1 MRTEDEM
8 TTSIIDTGFA
18 SVVEHITRTA
28 PAEGGVAA
36 SLIAQMHRLRDQ
48 PPTDEIEQVL
58 RRRVSRDHTLSLLF
72 APEPTLES
80 IGLYADLMSP
90 AHACATVR
98 SACVG
103 LCYLS
108 HAHSW
113 PLAAELV
120 RAGGLVSLAAL
131 VDKSSGAPTI
141 VRGQALE
148 VLHMCTSHPAYDW
161 FAAPSGAEDDAAL
174 HRGLLALART
184 RFLATLCEFRAA
196 PPFPG
201 ASFLA
206 LQLLAFWLSWARR
219 LHTGGQPLRL
229 SRLLL
234 VELKAWAVPVLTRAG
249 GVGGAAPPDSVVEVV
264 PACDEGVEGDDS
276 AEERELA
283 ARLYEDFSRFPAADE
298 EDASEDAGGACGA
311 GTSIDASSEAS
322 SSVALPRL
330 GKEVSGV
337 VWADAGQQVRQPVRF
352 TPLPT
357 PSVTESQTGV
367 DAVNGLR
374 EAANAA
380 FRAGKWGAATDG
392 YSEAINILRA
402 TLLSAA
408 VRDSASKSLGESSP
422 DALLVTLLSN
432 RAVARLRGA
441 GYGAGAAPDLRVLRA
456 TLTELRSCATAE
468 GSSVAQLRAALTD
481 CDEALSRDAGH
492 AKSAVRR
499 AQALAALHRFD
510 EARSAARAAQRIL
523 SEQQLGQRRPFPAAE
538 GAPSAAA
545 ADLQSSLA
553 QVASLLATISV
564 CAEAA
569 DSWLPQH
576 PGVQAVGAGDEKVAD
591 ADAASSAAP
600 GSPFIESSIA
610 GALSHRREFGGGGV
624 APGDR
629 DADYALPQKATKDG
643 DRGTGSSSSSSLGG
657 DGSSSSGSDSPGSR
671 GPGGVSDSTVRV
683 VAGSQLQTP
692 PASAAGRP
700 APAPGPPITG
710 LPMAPDLPDF
720 GAASARAAAAA
731 AAGRKDG
738 AKAGQGGAARIVQLG
753 F

>member
-1 MRTEDEM
+1 M

-18 SVVEHITRTA
+18 SVVEHISRTA
-28 PAEGGVAA
+28 PADGGVAA
-36 SLIAQMHRLRDQ
+36 ALIAQMHRLRDQ

-58 RRRVSRDHTLSLLF
+58 RRRVSRDRTLSLLF
-72 APEPTLES
+72 APEPTPES

-90 AHACATVR
+90 AHTYVTVR

-113 PLAAELV
+113 PLASELV
-120 RAGGLVSLAAL
+120 RTGGLISLAAL
-131 VDKSSGAPTI
+131 VDKSSGAPTV

-148 VLHMCTSHPAYDW
+148 VLHLCTSHPAYDW

-196 PPFPG
+196 PPYPG
-201 ASFLA
+201 ASLLA

-234 VELKAWAVPVLTRAG
+234 AELKAWAAPVAPLA
-249 GVGGAAPPDSVVEVV
+249 VESAGGAAAPPGPVIDVVHGTTS
-264 PACDEGVEGDDS
+264 AGGEGADS

-283 ARLYEDFSRFPAADE
+283 SRLYEDFNRFPAADE
-298 EDASEDAGGACGA
+298 EGAS
-311 GTSIDASSEAS
+311 ASSEAAS
-322 SSVALPRL
+322 GATLPRPST
-330 GKEVSGV
+330 EVSGV
-337 VWADAGQQVRQPVRF
+337 VWADAGQQVLLPVH
-352 TPLPT
+352 PT
-357 PSVTESQTGV
+357 PAPMPLAVDNRAGPGV
-367 DAVNGLR
+367 VDVVNGLR

-392 YSEAINILRA
+392 YSDAIGLMRPLVA
-402 TLLSAA
+402 TPSVPMSGGA
-408 VRDSASKSLGESSP
+408 SASRGDASL

-441 GYGAGAAPDLRVLRA
+441 GYGAGAAPDLRILRA
-456 TLTELRSCATAE
+456 TLTELRSDATAE
-468 GSSVAQLRAALTD
+468 GSSVAQLRSALAD
-481 CDEALSRDAGH
+481 CDEALLLDAGH

-510 EARSAARAAQRIL
+510 EARAAARAAQRYL
-523 SEQQLGQRRPFPAAE
+523 SEQLQFGHRRSA
-538 GAPSAAA
+538 GTPSAAA

-564 CAEAA
+564 CAEAV
-569 DSWLPQH
+569 DSWLPQ
-576 PGVQAVGAGDEKVAD
+576 PGAPSVGAGHCTPTPTADTDVA
-591 ADAASSAAP
+591 AASGAAAAP
-600 GSPFIESSIA
+600 LCLEASIA
-610 GALSHRREFGGGGV
+610 GALSHRREFGGGGL

-629 DADYALPQKATKDG
+629 DADYALPLKAAAMDG
-643 DRGTGSSSSSSLGG
+643 APFAGSSSSSSLGG
-657 DGSSSSGSDSPGSR
+657 SSNSSGAQASLGQVGAS
-671 GPGGVSDSTVRV
+671 GPAVRI
-683 VAGSQLQTP
+683 VAGGPLEAP
-692 PASAAGRP
+692 PAIGAAGQAAPAP
-700 APAPGPPITG
+700 APAPGLPSTG
-710 LPMAPDLPDF
+710 LPRAPDLPDF

-731 AAGRKDG
+731 GKKAGG
-738 AKAGQGGAARIVQLG
+738 KAGQGGATRIVQLG